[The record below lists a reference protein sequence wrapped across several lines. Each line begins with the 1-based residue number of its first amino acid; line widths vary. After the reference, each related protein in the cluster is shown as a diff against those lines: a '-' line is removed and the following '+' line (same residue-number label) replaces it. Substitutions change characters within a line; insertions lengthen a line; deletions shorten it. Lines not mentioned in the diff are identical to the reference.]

1 MNNVGSMSQFLYAY
15 KNPNYDDVEAARWQA
30 AQVSAI
36 SLMNFSGR
44 IFIGEQK
51 NPSIISILSP
61 FSFPFFD
68 DGCNTAGLVSDFVKN
83 NFDMPRSYSI
93 TLVASLLLVS
103 QIVAANIRDVSHL
116 WIASSFLGLAHGC
129 AFSLFPT
136 VCLEWFGMRMF
147 SILYSFLI
155 QDAKKKN

>member
-51 NPSIISILSP
+51 DLSVISILPS
-61 FSFPFFD
+61 FSFPFLMMD
-68 DGCNTAGLVSDFVKN
+68 V
-83 NFDMPRSYSI
+83 
-93 TLVASLLLVS
+93 
-103 QIVAANIRDVSHL
+103 IRQD
-116 WIASSFLGLAHGC
+116 WY
-129 AFSLFPT
+129 
-136 VCLEWFGMRMF
+136 R
-147 SILYSFLI
+147 ILSRIISTCHDPIRLP
-155 QDAKKKN
+155 